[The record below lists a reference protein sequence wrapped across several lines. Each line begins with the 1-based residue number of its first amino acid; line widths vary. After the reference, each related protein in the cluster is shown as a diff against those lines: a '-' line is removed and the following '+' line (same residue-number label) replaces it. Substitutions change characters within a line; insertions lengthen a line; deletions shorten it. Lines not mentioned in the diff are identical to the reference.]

1 MVATALARAGSW
13 LLEPVDAVERPAAI
27 MLHPVVAV
35 VALASGAGTTTV
47 ARALAIELATRHPV
61 GAAVVGGDVRA
72 SPLAVAS
79 RSATV
84 LARAVG
90 TSGVGQPRSAGR
102 LCLVE
107 GGDDGALADRV
118 RSLAP
123 LVLDVGYR
131 QPASVP
137 VSLADHVAL
146 VASPAVEPALADVV
160 GASLARIGP
169 PPLVVLNRSEP
180 SVDDPERWVG
190 RADMEIGDAGA
201 IARLAT
207 AGRVRGRTL
216 GTGLAELGERCVA
229 VGGEW

>member
-72 SPLAVAS
+72 GPLAVAG

-90 TSGVGQPRSAGR
+90 TSGAGQPRSAGR

-123 LVLDVGYR
+123 LVLDVGYG

-137 VSLADHVAL
+137 VSLADH
-146 VASPAVEPALADVV
+146 V